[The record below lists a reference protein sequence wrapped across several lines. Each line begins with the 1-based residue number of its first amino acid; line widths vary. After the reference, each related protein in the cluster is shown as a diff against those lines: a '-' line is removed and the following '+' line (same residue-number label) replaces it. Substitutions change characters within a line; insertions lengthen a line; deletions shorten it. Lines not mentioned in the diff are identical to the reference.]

1 MQLLSAAPTSAEAR
15 ARDEL
20 CQLFVPQIMSRKLRD
35 PRYKL
40 TGRTYPREKYTGWEE
55 SHTMESHVTQ
65 NLGLA

>member
-1 MQLLSAAPTSAEAR
+1 
-15 ARDEL
+15 
-20 CQLFVPQIMSRKLRD
+20 MSRKLRD